1 LTVWGLKTIL
11 LGNLGTG
18 LRRKSGKTQAEMT
31 MQLTTKDAMDN
42 SWGKY
47 AGIGFEVAAGVG
59 VGWLVGYWLKS
70 RYGWNSA
77 PLISMSVGLVAGM
90 YLLIKQAL
98 EMSRCEDV
106 KDKKDG

>member
-1 LTVWGLKTIL
+1 
-11 LGNLGTG
+11 
-18 LRRKSGKTQAEMT
+18 
-31 MQLTTKDAMDN
+31 MD

-47 AGIGFEVAAGVG
+47 AGIGMEVAAGVG
-59 VGWLVGYWLKS
+59 VGLVVGYWLKG

-98 EMSRCEDV
+98 EMSKADDK
-106 KDKKDG
+106 KDKKNG